1 MGMRIAPRFAWTT
14 TLALAVVLTVFAL
27 VLLSTTQRIIDTAVR
42 DAHRAS
48 ASAWSQY
55 QQGELEFEREGSE
68 GKIVGDGLIRTP
80 VRFSVGPRAGES
92 GHAYYRGD
100 DKGNLADLALVAPN
114 EYASGDP
121 VQKLYGLIF
130 AMTAIAL
137 FVAALVAT
145 LVASRVA
152 RPLHTLADD
161 VRAIANGNL
170 NHRVRAGGGGEVGLL
185 SGAVDRMT
193 MSLRE
198 ARDAEVELSI
208 REREREVALE
218 VQEALRPTEIP
229 APDGYDVA
237 SEHVGAAEPGGDFHG
252 VVQSDDGR
260 IVYFVCDVSGTGV
273 PGALVGAMAR
283 AYLKTAFAK
292 GGSLE
297 ETLKGVNRTLSSEV
311 RRGMYVTVLAVALD
325 TEIHELEVASAGH
338 KLPLVHWSADEGAI
352 RAIQPDGI
360 ALGFDKGPV
369 FDRGISARRVPMSR
383 GDRIALAGT
392 GAVQVVNEGG
402 EEIGEKRFYK
412 LFAKN
417 ASAPPEEALDGLLT
431 ALEAF
436 AGDEAF
442 PQDVSVIVLGR
453 SAS

>member
-1 MGMRIAPRFAWTT
+1 MRIAPRFAWAT
-14 TLALAVVLTVFAL
+14 TLSSAVVLTVFAL

-48 ASAWSQY
+48 ASAWSQF
-55 QQGELEFEREGSE
+55 QQGELAFEHTGSE
-68 GKIVGDGLIRTP
+68 GRIVGDGLIRLQVQFTE
-80 VRFSVGPRAGES
+80 GPRSGES
-92 GHAYYRGD
+92 GFAYYRSD
-100 DKGNLADLALVAPN
+100 NKGNFLEDDIALIAPN

-121 VQKLYGLIF
+121 IQKLYGLIF

-137 FVAALVAT
+137 IVSALVAT

-229 APDGYDVA
+229 APDGYEVA

-252 VVQSDDGR
+252 VAHADDGR
-260 IVYFVCDVSGTGV
+260 IIYFVCDVSGTGV

-297 ETLKGVNRTLSSEV
+297 DTLKSVNRTLSSEV

-325 TEIHELEVASAGH
+325 PEFHELEVASAGH
-338 KLPLVHWSADEGAI
+338 KLPLVHWSAEEDAI

-369 FDRGISARRVPMSR
+369 FDRGISARRVPMSH

-392 GAVQVVNEGG
+392 GAVQVVNDGG
-402 EEIGEKRFYK
+402 DEIGEKRFYK

-436 AGDEAF
+436 AGDEPF

-453 SAS
+453 KTS